1 MTAFEERLARIGAEG
16 GAVTASGANESYGS
30 TANMSARK
38 DTRDAA
44 DPNDQGG
51 MGPFGVLLTLL
62 ALPLAMAIGAA
73 SVVAGGVVQVVF
85 IDGGLT
91 GSTPIP
97 PNLGT
102 AAFGIALVVSFL
114 ADRVVRFG
122 HLGPIAV
129 SIGFIGA
136 MFGEGRL
143 AEMYPKLWMMIYQAE
158 YLRPMMEMAGL

>member
-16 GAVTASGANESYGS
+16 GAVTASGANESDGS

-97 PNLGT
+97 PNWARLHSGLRWWSRSLQT
-102 AAFGIALVVSFL
+102 ASSGSVISAPSRSAS
-114 ADRVVRFG
+114 DSSVRCSAKDDWPRCIRSYG
-122 HLGPIAV
+122 
-129 SIGFIGA
+129 
-136 MFGEGRL
+136 
-143 AEMYPKLWMMIYQAE
+143 
-158 YLRPMMEMAGL
+158 